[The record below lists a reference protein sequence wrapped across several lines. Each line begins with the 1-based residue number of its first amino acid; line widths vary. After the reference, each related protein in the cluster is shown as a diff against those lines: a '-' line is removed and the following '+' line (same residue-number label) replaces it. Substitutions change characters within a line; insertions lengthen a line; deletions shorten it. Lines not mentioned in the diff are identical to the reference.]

1 LFKFFDMEKMRRVFF
16 SSGFWVFLLGMILPL
31 FGVLDGGALAAGAT
45 VNPAGGGA
53 VGIDEATSVTRTHVD
68 SPDLLLD
75 QIDRKVTKIRPHE
88 VVLDTIARQV
98 SDTKNSTSQ
107 RVRHYAIDVIEL
119 SATLN
124 TAIAAGSSSVPKL
137 QSELVTSDSGIFAQ
151 EQTIFC
157 KGVSGY
163 LEDGTTVDTKNPLVL
178 YVVGVSANGNPLAIP
193 INGPKISGNINFPA
207 IPAGTLLTR
216 GGRAGSES
224 QMKTDAYSGVPTD
237 FEQYL
242 QKFMAQIEQT
252 TLHKI
257 AEKEVDWDFSDL
269 EEEAIFDMR
278 RTQNI
283 TYWTGVKRVIK
294 AKNAHAKKAEEIYF
308 TGGIWNQAGKDYSF
322 GGNPVD
328 ENNIVG
334 LMKTAFVGNASSKTK
349 TFIVGSDLLEKFEQ
363 VDYHKVVYAGTRKQ
377 VYGLEFSQIISKF
390 GTLNVIHDQT
400 LNDLGWSD
408 RGFIL
413 DQDFLR
419 KWTMGWRVENFDLRG
434 TGEADADARALIEI
448 CGLVL
453 KNPEAHT
460 RVYLS

>member
-1 LFKFFDMEKMRRVFF
+1 
-16 SSGFWVFLLGMILPL
+16 
-31 FGVLDGGALAAGAT
+31 
-45 VNPAGGGA
+45 
-53 VGIDEATSVTRTHVD
+53 
-68 SPDLLLD
+68 
-75 QIDRKVTKIRPHE
+75 
-88 VVLDTIARQV
+88 
-98 SDTKNSTSQ
+98 
-107 RVRHYAIDVIEL
+107 VRHYAIDVIEL
-119 SATLN
+119 SASLT
-124 TAIAAGSSSVPKL
+124 TAIAAGTSNTPKTQADL
-137 QSELVTSDSGIFAQ
+137 TTSDDGIFAQ
-151 EQTIFC
+151 DQTILC
-157 KGVSGY
+157 KNINGY
-163 LEDGTTVDTKNPLVL
+163 LEDGVTVDTKNPLML
-178 YVVGVSANGNPLAIP
+178 YVIGIGTGGHPTAIP
-193 INGPKISGNINFPA
+193 VNGPKISGKRNFPA
-207 IPAGTLLTR
+207 IAAGTLLTR

-224 QMKTDAYSGVPTD
+224 QLKTDSYSGVPTD

-242 QKFMAQIEQT
+242 QKFMAQIEET

-257 AEKEVDWDFSDL
+257 SEKEVDWTFSDL
-269 EEEAIFDMR
+269 EEEAIFDMK
-278 RTQNI
+278 RTQNV
-283 TYWTGVKRVIK
+283 TFWSGVKGLIK
-294 AKNAHAKKAEEIYF
+294 EKNAYTKKAEEIYF

-322 GGNPVD
+322 SGNPVD

-363 VDYHKVVYAGTRKQ
+363 VDYHKVVYVGTRKQ

-453 KNPEAHT
+453 KNPDAHT
-460 RVYLS
+460 RVWLS